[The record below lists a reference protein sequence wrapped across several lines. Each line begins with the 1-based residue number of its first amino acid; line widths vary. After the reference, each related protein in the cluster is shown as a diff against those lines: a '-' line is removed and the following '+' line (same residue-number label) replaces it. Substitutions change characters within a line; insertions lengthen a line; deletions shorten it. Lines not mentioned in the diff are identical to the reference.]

1 MSQTLNYYF
10 CCNTKP
16 DNVSLRDVVSRDTI
30 FSKSWPQSVGIKD
43 LKSQFRLGTLNF
55 QKMGM
60 SQTSGTIAVIWRF
73 YKTAAAY
80 GRFYTFSYS
89 ASGRMRNLSFYMNFK
104 RKK

>member
-1 MSQTLNYYF
+1 MSQTLNHYF
-10 CCNTKP
+10 CCNTQP
-16 DNVSLRDVVSRDTI
+16 DNVSLRDVESRDTI
-30 FSKSWPQSVGIKD
+30 FSKSWPQSVSIKD
-43 LKSQFRLGTLNF
+43 LKSQFRLGTLNS

-60 SQTSGTIAVIWRF
+60 SQTSGTIAIIRCF

-89 ASGRMRNLSFYMNFK
+89 ASGRMQNLSFYLNFE